1 MLSKKTIIGA
11 GWLVSSRLGGRL
23 IDFVTLLVLAKTL
36 TPTDFGLTA
45 LAGTVI
51 AIVDTIL
58 EVPLLQALTRL
69 KDVEKAHLDTAFT
82 LGLLRGLV
90 LSLIVLLAAWPFSY
104 FLHDSRLFAL
114 VTTLALGPVA
124 RSLYSPSMVYFTHK
138 MSFREMFIAEFTGK
152 VFASLISISVMLLG
166 GGYWAIIAAS
176 ISSSIVAT
184 IISYVFAPYKPAL
197 SLAKVS
203 DFSGFIGWFGCSQ
216 IVSALSWQLDRI
228 VLGYY
233 ISKADLGRYA
243 IASDLA
249 TLPSQ
254 TIVGP
259 AMQTAMA
266 AFSKINDDPARL
278 AGAYLKA
285 SRFTLMLAAP
295 ACIGMSLT
303 SDLIFDVLFGEK
315 WRGADVYLR
324 WLSLT
329 TIFYVYFQPV
339 YALALA
345 TNNTKAIF
353 KVMLIEFLSKLI
365 LIPIL
370 LFYFSTDGVVAARVV
385 VSVIVYVV
393 SSLVAHE
400 LSGVSVVAELKS
412 VWKTAVACAVMIC
425 SVVFLRRYLN
435 ELHLISFWE
444 LVVTAAGG
452 ATVYIGALLA
462 LGIRLN
468 KL

>member
-45 LAGTVI
+45 LAGTMI

-69 KDVEKAHLDTAFT
+69 KHVEKAHLDTAFT

-114 VTTLALGPVA
+114 VTTLALAPIA
-124 RSLYSPSMVYFTHK
+124 RSVYSPGMVHFTHK
-138 MSFREMFIAEFTGK
+138 MSFREIFIAEFTGK
-152 VFASLISISVMLLG
+152 VFASAISITVMLLG
-166 GGYWAIIAAS
+166 GGYWAIIAAN
-176 ISSSIVAT
+176 ISGSIVAT
-184 IISYVFAPYKPAL
+184 IISYIFAPYKPAL

-216 IVSALSWQLDRI
+216 VVSALSWQLDRI
-228 VLGYY
+228 MLGYY
-233 ISKADLGRYA
+233 ISKADLGKYA

-254 TIVGP
+254 SIVGP

-315 WRGADVYLR
+315 WKGADVYLR

-339 YALALA
+339 YALALSK
-345 TNNTKAIF
+345 NNTKAIF
-353 KVMLIEFLSKLI
+353 KVTLIEFLSKLI

-400 LSGVSVVAELKS
+400 LSGVSIIAEMKN

-425 SVVFLRRYLN
+425 SVVFLRQYLS
-435 ELHLISFWE
+435 ELHLISFLE
-444 LVVTAAGG
+444 LIVTAASG
-452 ATVYIGALLA
+452 ATVYVGALLA
-462 LGIRLN
+462 LGVRLT

>member
-1 MLSKKTIIGA
+1 M
-11 GWLVSSRLGGRL
+11 
-23 IDFVTLLVLAKTL
+23 
-36 TPTDFGLTA
+36 
-45 LAGTVI
+45 
-51 AIVDTIL
+51 
-58 EVPLLQALTRL
+58 
-69 KDVEKAHLDTAFT
+69 
-82 LGLLRGLV
+82 
-90 LSLIVLLAAWPFSY
+90 
-104 FLHDSRLFAL
+104 
-114 VTTLALGPVA
+114 
-124 RSLYSPSMVYFTHK
+124 
-138 MSFREMFIAEFTGK
+138 
-152 VFASLISISVMLLG
+152 
-166 GGYWAIIAAS
+166 
-176 ISSSIVAT
+176 
-184 IISYVFAPYKPAL
+184 
-197 SLAKVS
+197 AKVS

-249 TLPSQ
+249 SLPSQ

-266 AFSKINDDPARL
+266 AFSKIDDDPARL

-324 WLSLT
+324 WLSLA

-339 YALALA
+339 GALALA
-345 TNNTKAIF
+345 INNTKSIF
-353 KVMLIEFLSKLI
+353 KVMLIEFLSKVI
-365 LIPIL
+365 LFPIL
-370 LFYFSTDGVVAARVV
+370 LFYFSIDGIVAARVV

-400 LSGVSVVAELKS
+400 LSGVSIVAELKS

-435 ELHLISFWE
+435 EFHLISFLE
-444 LVVTAAGG
+444 LVLTAAGG
-452 ATVYIGALLA
+452 ATVYFGAVLA
-462 LGIRLN
+462 LGVRLT